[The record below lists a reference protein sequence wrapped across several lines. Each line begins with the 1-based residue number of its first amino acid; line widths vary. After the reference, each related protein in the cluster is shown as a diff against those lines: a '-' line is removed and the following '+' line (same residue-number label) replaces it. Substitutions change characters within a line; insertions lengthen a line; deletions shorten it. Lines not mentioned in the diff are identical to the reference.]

1 MASSKSHSTL
11 LNLSL
16 GFIAGF
22 LATLLFHQVAMAL
35 LWKIGMAPGP
45 PFQIAPRP
53 PFGIPAV
60 FSLAF
65 WGGIWGIFFADVDR
79 YFPHK
84 ANYWLTALLGGSIL
98 PSLIALL
105 VVVPLKGGAIGAG
118 WNPHIWLF
126 ALIVNGAWGLG
137 TGFLLLELRRFCGLA
152 NSRFDSNIPLGI

>member
-1 MASSKSHSTL
+1 M
-11 LNLSL
+11 
-16 GFIAGF
+16 AGF
-22 LATLLFHQVAMAL
+22 LATLLFHQVAVAL

-45 PFQIAPRP
+45 SFQITPRP
-53 PFGIPAV
+53 PFGLPAV

-65 WGGIWGIFFADVDR
+65 WGGIWGILFADVDR

-98 PSLIALL
+98 PSLVALL

-126 ALIVNGAWGLG
+126 ALIVNGAWGVG
-137 TGFLLLELRRFCGLA
+137 TGVLLLELRRFCGLA
-152 NSRFDSNIPLGI
+152 NSRFDSNIPMGI